1 MKSSSAAGSPAQN
14 STQAM
19 SPVSASGINIQ
30 TTHHAVYSWDDDI
43 KMYKVMNSTT
53 P

>member
-1 MKSSSAAGSPAQN
+1 MKSSSAAGFPAQN

-19 SPVSASGINIQ
+19 SPVSASGINIP
-30 TTHHAVYSWDDDI
+30 TTHHSWDDDI